1 MPLLLTIAIRLA
13 ACSGVAWLAWRWH
26 GASGLVFSAPLFGVA
41 LAKPIVDAISAW
53 LRVTRRLAYCDLE
66 GRHYV
71 HRGAPVDIVED
82 AEHVRWLRTADV
94 RRIIDALPDDAV
106 LARLYP
112 TGVRAEAA
120 ARAALAPPG
129 ARISAEALA
138 DYLRKST
145 QPRSLRFARWL
156 ERDVAYGARR
166 LRERAPGA
174 TRP

>member
-1 MPLLLTIAIRLA
+1 MPLLLTIALRLA
-13 ACSGVAWLAWRWH
+13 VCSAVAWLAWRWR
-26 GASGLVFSAPLFGVA
+26 GASGLVFSAPLFGLA
-41 LAKPIVDAISAW
+41 LAKPIVDAISGW
-53 LRVTRRLAYCDLE
+53 LRLTRRLAYGDLE

-71 HRGAPVDIVED
+71 HRGTPIDVVED

-94 RRIIDALPDDAV
+94 RRVIDALPDDAV

-112 TGVRAEAA
+112 SGVRADAA
-120 ARAALAPPG
+120 VRATLARPS

-156 ERDVAYGARR
+156 ERDVAYSARR
-166 LRERAPGA
+166 LRERAPGT